1 MLNSELNR
9 NNSKFI
15 IQNYYIILMAESMDA
30 LQLNLGGGGLM
41 VMNVSLCF
49 IMFGV
54 ALELTIQDFKDLAK
68 NPRSTIGGVCS
79 QFIFLPAITF
89 LLVVLLEPA
98 PSLALG
104 MMMVAAC
111 PGGNISNFFSQLA
124 GGNTALSVS
133 MTAIATLLAI
143 VATPLNFTFWAS
155 MYEPTNAILQEVSL
169 DIYEVFKIVVLIL
182 GVPLIFGMLTRHY
195 KPEYAAK
202 LTKGIKIFG
211 IVFFGAFVLITFAL
225 NFENFLNYVHHVIGF
240 VFIHNA
246 FALFGGYSIAAV
258 LKLEFD
264 DRKSIAIETGIQNSG
279 LGLLLIFN
287 FFDGLGGMALIA
299 AWWGIWH
306 IIMGFTIGW
315 YWSIGKKSIQRI
327 LSNA

>member
-1 MLNSELNR
+1 
-9 NNSKFI
+9 
-15 IQNYYIILMAESMDA
+15 
-30 LQLNLGGGGLM
+30 M
-41 VMNVSLCF
+41 VMNISLCF

-68 NPRSTIGGVCS
+68 NPRSTIGGVFS
-79 QFIFLPAITF
+79 QFLFLPAVTY

-143 VATPLNFTFWAS
+143 IATPLNFTFWAS
-155 MYEPTNAILQEVSL
+155 MYGPTNAILKEVSL

-182 GVPLIFGMLTRHY
+182 GIPLIFGMLVRHY
-195 KPEYAAK
+195 RPQQAAR

-211 IVFFGAFVLITFAL
+211 IIFFGAFVLITFVL
-225 NFENFLNYVHHVIGF
+225 NFENFLNYVHYVIGF

-246 FALFGGYSIAAV
+246 FALFGGYSIAAL
-258 LKLEFD
+258 LKLTLE

-315 YWSIGKKSIQRI
+315 YWSVGKASLQRVF
-327 LSNA
+327 SNA

>member
-1 MLNSELNR
+1 MSEIDALELN
-9 NNSKFI
+9 
-15 IQNYYIILMAESMDA
+15 
-30 LQLNLGGGGLM
+30 LNTGGLM
-41 VMNVSLCF
+41 VMNASLFF

-68 NPRSTIGGVCS
+68 NPKSTLGGVFS
-79 QFIFLPAITF
+79 QFVFLPVITYLF
-89 LLVVLLEPA
+89 VLVVNPH

-124 GGNTALSVS
+124 GGNIALSVT

-143 VATPLNFTFWAS
+143 VVTPLNFMFWAS
-155 MYEPTNAILQEVSL
+155 LYGPTNAILQEISL
-169 DIYEVFKIVVLIL
+169 DLFEVFRIVVIIL
-182 GVPLIFGMLTRHY
+182 GIPLVMGMTLRHFKKELALRLTKWIKGFGIIFFAGFILVAFGMNLDN
-195 KPEYAAK
+195 
-202 LTKGIKIFG
+202 
-211 IVFFGAFVLITFAL
+211 FVQ
-225 NFENFLNYVHHVIGF
+225 NVHHVVGY

-246 FALFGGYSIAAV
+246 LALLGGFTIASL
-258 LKLEFD
+258 LKLSIE
-264 DRKSIAIETGIQNSG
+264 DRKSISVETGIQNSG

-287 FFDGLGGMALIA
+287 FFEGLGGMALIA

-315 YWSIGKKSIQRI
+315 YWSVGKVRLQKMF
-327 LSNA
+327 SNA

>member
-1 MLNSELNR
+1 
-9 NNSKFI
+9 
-15 IQNYYIILMAESMDA
+15 MAESIDA
-30 LQLNLGGGGLM
+30 LQLNLGTGGLM
-41 VMNVSLCF
+41 VMNVSLFF

-54 ALELTIQDFKDLAK
+54 ALELTIQDFKDLFK
-68 NPRSTIGGVCS
+68 NPKSTLVGIFS
-79 QFIFLPAITF
+79 QFIYLPAVTY
-89 LLVVLLEPA
+89 LVVVLLQPH

-133 MTAIATLLAI
+133 MTAIATLLALF
-143 VATPLNFTFWAS
+143 ATPLNFALWAS
-155 MYEPTNAILQEVSL
+155 LYGPTNALLREVSL
-169 DIYEVFKIVVLIL
+169 DLMKVFEIVIVILGIPLIL
-182 GVPLIFGMLTRHY
+182 GMLTRHY
-195 KPEYAAK
+195 KPLLATR
-202 LTKGIKIFG
+202 LTKWIKGFG
-211 IVFFGAFVLITFAL
+211 VVFFGAFVLVAFGM
-225 NFENFLNYVHHVIGF
+225 NFENFLNNVHYVVGY

-246 FALFGGYSIAAV
+246 LALVGGFSLAAL
-258 LKLEFD
+258 LKLSLE

-306 IIMGFTIGW
+306 ILMGFAVSW
-315 YWSIGKKSIQRI
+315 YWSVGKASLIKVF
-327 LSNA
+327 SNA